1 MSDKQNVLKWGDP
14 ISSERQAELQGYL
27 DRWQAETDY
36 GDRKGP
42 FAQVRLTG
50 ADVYWLAKRSRRNR
64 RGRLSQLHLEGAD
77 LCGAH
82 LEKADLRGAVLDG
95 ADLRDACLDAADLRD
110 ARLEGVVL
118 PRPMSDTMINPGVVD
133 SAEFD
138 PDIMEALPDFLD
150 FFDVSEQVAF
160 TSYYPR
166 EVAPQIWDRL
176 LVFTALNTAEATAL
190 VEVTAA
196 ERLQRRGHQ
205 PRLARAPT
213 RKTLKPGT
221 RFTVAPSLPGFRFD
235 PAMITAEWTGDVA
248 CHEFRVRAEDSSP
261 GRAAHGQ
268 ITILEG
274 PLLRGE
280 IPLTVLVRQVRQRT
294 PDWSHFTDERVVA
307 FRDTFP
313 SYSTKD
319 RLVERACET
328 AMEVGG
334 DRFVRAVRQLR
345 AGGEEEDPKLF
356 ELIEQADVFQLFWSK
371 NAAESQQVEHEW
383 RHALT
388 LRPTRPNLIRLVY
401 WTAEPYPIPSDLE
414 PIDLGYLDPEIL
426 GLPRPSWLSRI
437 MGREG

>member
-1 MSDKQNVLKWGDP
+1 LSDKQNVPKWGDP

-27 DRWQAETDY
+27 DRWQAEADH
-36 GDRKGP
+36 GDRNGP
-42 FAQVRLTG
+42 FAQVQLTG

-64 RGRLSQLHLEGAD
+64 RGRLSHLHLEGAD

-82 LEKADLRGAVLDG
+82 LEKADLRGAMLVG
-95 ADLRDACLDAADLRD
+95 ADLRDACLEGADLRD
-110 ARLEGVVL
+110 ACLEGVVFS
-118 PRPMSDTMINPGVVD
+118 RPDMLIAPGILESTD
-133 SAEFD
+133 FD
-138 PDIMEALPDFLD
+138 PGIMEALPDFLD
-150 FFDVSEQVAF
+150 FFDISEQAAF

-166 EVAPQIWDRL
+166 EVAPEVWDRL
-176 LVFTALNTAEATAL
+176 LVFIALNTAEATAL

-196 ERLQRRGHQ
+196 ESLQRRHEQ
-205 PRLARAPT
+205 LRVAKAPT

-221 RFTVAPSLPGFRFD
+221 RFTISPNLPGFRFD
-235 PAMITAEWTGDVA
+235 PVSITTGWTSDVQ
-248 CHEFRVRAEDSSP
+248 CHEFRVRAEETSP

-280 IPLTVLVRQVRQRT
+280 IPLTVLVRQARQRT
-294 PDWSHFTDERVVA
+294 PDWSHFTDERLVA

-319 RLVERACET
+319 KLIERACET
-328 AMEVGG
+328 AMEAGG
-334 DRFVRAVRQLR
+334 DRFVSDVHKVRAE
-345 AGGEEEDPKLF
+345 AKEGDPKLL

-388 LRPTRPNLIRLVY
+388 LRATRPNLIRLVY

-414 PIDLGYLDPEIL
+414 PIDRGHLDPQIL
-426 GLPRPSWLSRI
+426 GMPRSSWLSRI
-437 MGREG
+437 IGREG